1 MSNTTTG
8 ISVMGLDLGDRQ
20 SHFCLMDE
28 AGEIVQEGTV
38 GTNEPHLTRWACAM
52 APTRFVMEAGTH
64 SIWIRRL
71 LMRLGHE
78 VIVANPNRMKLITQ
92 STNKNDRVDAEWL
105 AFAGRM
111 PERFIK
117 PVEHRP
123 EQMQKDLA
131 VMRSRAH
138 LVESR
143 TAHVNHVRGILKS
156 LGLRMPACDA
166 KYFHTKAA
174 LYMPGHAGIAAT
186 VPVIAEL
193 TKQIEEL
200 DREVGR
206 LIAERYP
213 VARQLQMVPGVGPIT
228 SLAFVL
234 TINDPHRFKKSR
246 QVGAYIGLTPK
257 QRQSGD
263 HDPELRITKAG
274 NAYLRQ
280 LLVEVAHVIVR
291 PNTRDSDLKRWAL
304 KHLEHGGKNVKK
316 RVLVAVARKV
326 AVLLHR
332 LWVTGEVYQPLYHS
346 GVSMEAA

>member
-20 SHFCLMDE
+20 SAYCLMDE
-28 AGEIVQEGTV
+28 AGKVAQRGTV

-52 APTRFVMEAGTH
+52 VPTRFVMEAGTH
-64 SIWIRRL
+64 SIWVRRL

-78 VIVANPNRMKLITQ
+78 VLVANPNRMKLITQ

-105 AFAGRM
+105 AFAGHM

-123 EQMQKDLA
+123 EQMQEDLA

-156 LGLRMPACDA
+156 LGLLMPVCDA

-174 LYMPGHAGIAAT
+174 LYIPGHPGIAAT

-193 TKQIEEL
+193 TKQIDEL
-200 DREVGR
+200 DKEVSR
-206 LIAERYP
+206 LIVERYP
-213 VARQLQMVPGVGPIT
+213 IAQHLRQIRGVGPIT

-246 QVGAYIGLTPK
+246 QVGAYIGMTPK
-257 QRQSGD
+257 QRQSGER
-263 HDPELRITKAG
+263 DPQLRITKAG

-280 LLVEVAHVIVR
+280 LLVEAAHYIMGAR
-291 PNTRDSDLKRWAL
+291 GEDSDLRRWGLKR
-304 KHLEHGGKNVKK
+304 LEHGGKNVKK
-316 RVLVAVARKV
+316 RVLVAVARKL

-332 LWVTGEVYQPLYHS
+332 LWVTGEIYQPLYAS
-346 GVSMEAA
+346 GVSMQAA

>member
-1 MSNTTTG
+1 MSKTTTG

-28 AGEIVQEGTV
+28 AGEIVQKGTV
-38 GTNEPHLTRWACAM
+38 GTSEPHLTRWASGM
-52 APTRFVMEAGTH
+52 APIRFVIEAGTH
-64 SIWIRRL
+64 SIWVRRV

-92 STNKNDRVDAEWL
+92 SMNKNDQVDAEWL

-123 EQMQKDLA
+123 EQMQEDLA

-143 TAHVNHVRGILKS
+143 TAHINHVRGILKS

-166 KYFHTKAA
+166 KYFHTKAS
-174 LYMPGHAGIAAT
+174 LYMPGHPGIAAT

-193 TKQIEEL
+193 SKQIGEL
-200 DREVGR
+200 DKEVGR

-213 VARQLQMVPGVGPIT
+213 VARQLQQVPGVGPIT
-228 SLAFVL
+228 SLTFVL
-234 TINDPHRFKKSR
+234 TINDAHRFKKSR

-263 HDPELRITKAG
+263 QDPQLRITKAG
-274 NAYLRQ
+274 NGYLRQ
-280 LLVEVAHVIVR
+280 LLVEAAHVILGAKAKDNDLR
-291 PNTRDSDLKRWAL
+291 RWGLKR
-304 KHLEHGGKNVKK
+304 LEHGGKNVKK
-316 RVLVAVARKV
+316 RVLVAIARKL

-332 LWVTGEVYQPLYHS
+332 LWVTGEAYQPFHAS
-346 GVSMEAA
+346 GVTMQAA